1 MMQKPVRSAAWL
13 CLLSLATAM
22 TVASSSKMMDDSSN
36 SDVRNP
42 SASLV
47 NAVHSINQ
55 NVNAQVFDMPRIF
68 VLPMDLSPAP
78 PPNPACYQ
86 DESYEDETITVK
98 CWHERV
104 PLEDRTVTA
113 NFADV
118 KIVHPTQLRMAF
130 AGGTYGTTKRTL
142 ASKMAAANNAVLA
155 INADFYNCRT
165 DGLIV
170 RQGKL
175 YRKMCVGIDTLL
187 IDMEGDFHVMLD
199 FEAQYSELMRKGNV
213 YQAINFGPVI
223 VEDGKPVKK
232 LEAFRSIACGP
243 RAKNPRTAIGQ
254 LGRLHYL
261 VCTVDGRSD
270 SSDGLTTNELGVIM
284 ADKGCRI
291 AYNLDGGQS
300 TTMIFH
306 NQVYNVVSDGGERH
320 MSDILY
326 FGSGVPEEDW
336 RDKTSSIEEAQ

>member
-1 MMQKPVRSAAWL
+1 MTRKSMQRVGGL
-13 CLLSLATAM
+13 CLLSLAAALII
-22 TVASSSKMMDDSSN
+22 ASPSKMDDHSVGL
-36 SDVRNP
+36 DERNL
-42 SASLV
+42 SASVV
-47 NAVHSINQ
+47 NAVCSINQ
-55 NVNAQVFDMPRIF
+55 NVNAQVFDMPKLY

-78 PPNPACYQ
+78 PPNPDCYH
-86 DESYEDETITVK
+86 DDSYEDDTLTVK
-98 CWHERV
+98 CWHERI
-104 PLEDRTVTA
+104 PLEGRTVTA

-118 KIVHPTQLRMAF
+118 TIAHPTQLRMAF
-130 AGGTYGTTKRTL
+130 AGGTYGTSKRTL
-142 ASKMAAANNAVLA
+142 ASRMAAANNAVLA

-170 RQGKL
+170 RQGKC

-187 IDMEGDFHVMLD
+187 IDMDGDFHVMLD
-199 FEAQYSELMRKGNV
+199 YEAQYSEMMRKGQV

-223 VEDGKPVKK
+223 VQDGQPVKK
-232 LEAFRSIACGP
+232 LEAFRSVACGP
-243 RAKNPRTAIGQ
+243 RANNPRTAIGQ

-261 VCTVDGRSD
+261 ICTVDGRSD

-306 NQVYNVVSDGGERH
+306 NEVYNVVSDGGERH

-326 FGSGVPEEDW
+326 FGSSIPGEDW
-336 RDKTSSIEEAQ
+336 QDGTQNADA